1 MKKIILIVLFIFN
14 AGITIEAF
22 SQVFDSPPRDGAWD
36 KAHSRDRKVVPY
48 AFVREADVSWYTKIW
63 RQIDFREKMNQT
75 FFYPDESIRDR
86 VSFMQ
91 MIMDGLKEGSITAYD
106 AINDEFTKPLS
117 YDEMLAGFEQSDSTS
132 IEDVDNP
139 GVFNDTVIKRK
150 LDPTDVKQIRLK
162 EVQFFDKQRSVMDVR
177 ILGIC
182 PLLQVRDDKGDLKP
196 GFQPMFWIYFPDARP
211 IFAKTEV
218 FNPKNGAERRTY
230 DDIFQ
235 KRYFQSYIIQEDNT
249 YNRKISAYKTGLD
262 ALIEAEKIKENLFSL
277 EHDLWEF

>member
-1 MKKIILIVLFIFN
+1 MKKIILILLLVFN
-14 AGITIEAF
+14 VGITIQAF

-36 KAHSRDRKVVPY
+36 KEHSKDRKVVPY

-63 RQIDFREKMNQT
+63 RVIDFREKMNQT
-75 FFYPDESIRDR
+75 FYYPDESIRDR

-91 MIMDGLKEGSITAYD
+91 TIMGGLKEGSLTAYTD
-106 AINDEFTKPLS
+106 DEFVKPLS
-117 YDEMLAGFEQSDSTS
+117 YDEMIAGFERSDTTQL
-132 IEDVDNP
+132 ERLDNP
-139 GVFNDTVIKRK
+139 GEFYDTILKIS

-182 PLLQVRDDKGDLKP
+182 PLLQVRDEKGELKP

-211 IFAKTEV
+211 IFARTELY
-218 FNPKNGAERRTY
+218 NPRYGAERRTF

-235 KRYFQSYIIQEDNT
+235 KRYFQSYIIKEDNT
-249 YNRKISAYKTGLD
+249 YNRNISAYKTGLD
-262 ALIEAEKIKENLFSL
+262 ALIEAENIKEKLFTL

>member
-1 MKKIILIVLFIFN
+1 MKKIILILLLVFN
-14 AGITIEAF
+14 VGITIQAF

-36 KAHSRDRKVVPY
+36 KEHSKDRKVVPY

-63 RQIDFREKMNQT
+63 RVIDFREKMNQT
-75 FFYPDESIRDR
+75 FYYPDESIRDR

-91 MIMDGLKEGSITAYD
+91 TIMGGLKEGSLTAYTD
-106 AINDEFTKPLS
+106 DEFVKPLS
-117 YDEMLAGFEQSDSTS
+117 YDEMIAGFERSDTTQL
-132 IEDVDNP
+132 ERLDNP
-139 GVFNDTVIKRK
+139 GEFYDTILKIS

-182 PLLQVRDDKGDLKP
+182 PLLQVRDEKGELKP

-211 IFAKTEV
+211 IFARTELY
-218 FNPKNGAERRTY
+218 NPRNGAERRTF

-235 KRYFQSYIIQEDNT
+235 KRYFQSYIIKEDNT
-249 YNRKISAYKTGLD
+249 YNRNISAYKTGLD
-262 ALIEAEKIKENLFSL
+262 ALIEAENIKEKLFTL